1 MKPIEEKEKEAIEFL
16 LEKTRG
22 KKVFFK
28 YDTTKYDEE
37 NNLMC
42 YLYLE
47 NKTFINSHL
56 VKSKLVDVDDSINFK
71 YIDKFYKLQND

>member
-1 MKPIEEKEKEAIEFL
+1 
-16 LEKTRG
+16 
-22 KKVFFK
+22 
-28 YDTTKYDEE
+28 
-37 NNLMC
+37 MC